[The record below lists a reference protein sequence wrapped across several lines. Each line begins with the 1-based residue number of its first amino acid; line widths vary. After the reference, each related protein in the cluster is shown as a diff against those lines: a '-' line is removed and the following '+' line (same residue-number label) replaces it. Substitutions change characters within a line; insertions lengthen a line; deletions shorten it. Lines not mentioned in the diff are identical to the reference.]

1 MTLEE
6 IELVRIYYPELY
18 QKAMDLAERLSA
30 YFGRDKDKFYATF
43 GRDLGQPST
52 CETCRW

>member
-6 IELVRIYYPELY
+6 IELVKIYYPELF
-18 QKAMDLAERLSA
+18 QKAMELVERLSA

-43 GRDLGQPST
+43 GRDLGQPTT
-52 CETCRW
+52 CESCRW